1 VPITALL
8 ENCDRWHMFDRDIAD
23 KRDGQMNSMAVL
35 RRDLVCCSTG
45 LVCVASDSIKDE
57 LFRKIRYT
65 CDNYRTTDNGLEVA
79 QS

>member
-1 VPITALL
+1 MPITALL

-23 KRDGQMNSMAVL
+23 QRDGQMNSMAVL
-35 RRDLVCCSTG
+35 RRDLVCCSAV
-45 LVCVASDSIKDE
+45 LVCIVSDDTKDE
-57 LFRKIRYT
+57 LFRKVRYA